1 MAVVPK
7 GNRMQ
12 NTEETAHAIASVNDN
27 GNVKDDSQPKSETF
41 RSFVEDTSMHGARF
55 LLSKNVFRRGFW
67 TVLLILSSG
76 YCFFQIYAGVIFY
89 YQRPFNTKITK
100 ITPKCDTSLPFPA
113 VTLCNLN
120 LFNLRRYRSYQIE
133 KNLSMETIDAKRDVI
148 AKLLARS
155 KDVFHNETKTQ
166 HQELFW
172 RFYGEVPNIFFLNLF
187 SHELEEMLLPGPTF
201 NSCLIDETACGPENF
216 IQFIS
221 STYGRCYTFNSGQN
235 GNPVINATMAGQL
248 NGLRLLLNIE
258 RESYL
263 ENPLNPFVGLTVLIH
278 DQRTFPFME
287 QFGFFV
293 QPGVRTL
300 FPTTFASFFRLKE
313 QNRKTRDLQNDS
325 TRFSLFHSKI

>member
-1 MAVVPK
+1 MAVLLK
-7 GNRMQ
+7 DNRIQ

-27 GNVKDDSQPKSETF
+27 GNAKDDSQPKSETF

-55 LLSKNVFRRGFW
+55 LFSKNFFRRGFW

-133 KNLSMETIDAKRDVI
+133 RNLSMETIDEKRDVI

-155 KDVFHNETKTQ
+155 KDVFHNETKTK

-187 SHELEEMLLPGPTF
+187 SHEIEEMLLPGPTF

-248 NGLRLLLNIE
+248 KGLRLLLNIE

-300 FPTTFASFFRLKE
+300 CSIK
-313 QNRKTRDLQNDS
+313 RK
-325 TRFSLFHSKI
+325 KV